1 MEALMEKQK
10 NKPKPFKEK
19 RPPLESYARYSG
31 LAFQMFAIIGL
42 GVFGGVKLD
51 AWLAVG
57 FPVFTV
63 LLSIISVAAA
73 IYAAVSDLLK
83 KP

>member
-1 MEALMEKQK
+1 MENQNQPPKAKP
-10 NKPKPFKEK
+10 NKEP
-19 RPPLESYARYSG
+19 RPPLESYARYSS

-42 GVFGGVKLD
+42 GIFGGVKLD
-51 AWLAVG
+51 QWLKIG

-73 IYAAVSDLLK
+73 IYTAVKDLLK
-83 KP
+83 K

>member
-1 MEALMEKQK
+1 MK
-10 NKPKPFKEK
+10 NQENNPKPKPVREK

-31 LAFQMFAIIGL
+31 LAFEMFAIIGL
-42 GVFGGVKLD
+42 GIFGGVKLD
-51 AWLAVG
+51 QWIETG

-63 LLSIISVAAA
+63 LLAIISVAAA
-73 IYAAVSDLLK
+73 IYTAVKDLLR

>member
-1 MEALMEKQK
+1 MTENQ
-10 NKPKPFKEK
+10 NSKPKPQIKNK

-42 GVFGGVKLD
+42 GVYAGVKLD
-51 AWLAVG
+51 AWIKTG

-63 LLSIISVAAA
+63 LLSIISVAAS
-73 IYAAVSDLLK
+73 IYTAVKDLLK
-83 KP
+83 KQ

>member
-1 MEALMEKQK
+1 MK
-10 NKPKPFKEK
+10 NQNLSPNPKPSNGK
-19 RPPLESYARYSG
+19 RPPLESYARYSS

-42 GVFGGVKLD
+42 GIYGGVKLD
-51 AWLAVG
+51 QWINIG

-63 LLSIISVAAA
+63 LLSIVSVGAA
-73 IYAAVSDLLK
+73 IYAAVKDLIR

>member
-1 MEALMEKQK
+1 MENQDKQP
-10 NKPKPFKEK
+10 NPKSVKEK
-19 RPPLESYARYSG
+19 RPSLESYARYSS

-51 AWLAVG
+51 QWLNIG

-63 LLSIISVAAA
+63 GLSILSVAAA
-73 IYAAVSDLLK
+73 IYTAIKDLIK
-83 KP
+83 KR

>member
-1 MEALMEKQK
+1 MEDQK
-10 NKPKPFKEK
+10 NQPKPKPDKEK
-19 RPPLESYARYSG
+19 RPPLESYARYSS

-42 GVFGGVKLD
+42 GIFGGVKLD
-51 AWLAVG
+51 QWVDTG

-63 LLSIISVAAA
+63 ILSIISVAAA
-73 IYAAVSDLLK
+73 IYTAVSDLNK

>member
-1 MEALMEKQK
+1 MENQ
-10 NKPKPFKEK
+10 NNQPKPKPNREK
-19 RPPLESYARYSG
+19 RPPLESYARYSS

-42 GVFGGVKLD
+42 GIFGRVKLD
-51 AWLAVG
+51 QSLKLK

-73 IYAAVSDLLK
+73 IYTAVKDLLK
-83 KP
+83 K

>member
-1 MEALMEKQK
+1 MENQNLPS
-10 NKPKPFKEK
+10 KPKPNKEP
-19 RPPLESYARYSG
+19 RPPLESYARYSS

-42 GVFGGVKLD
+42 GIFGGVKLD
-51 AWLAVG
+51 QWFKIG

-73 IYAAVSDLLK
+73 IYTAVKDLLK
-83 KP
+83 K